1 MFTATMSTKGQI
13 TLPKEI
19 REELKLHA
27 GTKIQGTVDSKGRL
41 ILVPAT
47 YEPEELFEG
56 RPAVKRKLSVAQ
68 MEEAIRK
75 GATRGRF

>member
-27 GTKIQGTVDSKGRL
+27 GTKIQGTIDAKGRL
-41 ILVPAT
+41 ILVPAM

-56 RPAVKRKLSVAQ
+56 RPAVRRKLSVLQ
-68 MEEAIRK
+68 MDEAIRK
-75 GATRGRF
+75 AVARGRL